1 MTMLTR
7 LSRARVSLSL
17 SLSIFL
23 SIYILRLPTT
33 THAQGLSCGSNDYI
47 CKPFRKLELLARI
60 DTQLR
65 LRRAWQVEIEREK
78 SEVLL
83 RRMLPHHIIQRLSEP
98 GHNGVIADQHAH
110 VAVLF
115 TDIVG
120 FTAMSARLPTIE
132 IIEMLNEASAWC
144 TYDQC

>member
-1 MTMLTR
+1 MHTQQHLIRPAYLTYP
-7 LSRARVSLSL
+7 AP
-17 SLSIFL
+17 FL
-23 SIYILRLPTT
+23 FLLP
-33 THAQGLSCGSNDYI
+33 HAQGLSCGSNDYI

-98 GHNGVIADQHAH
+98 GHNGVIADQHEH

-115 TDIVG
+115 ADIVG

-132 IIEMLNEASAWC
+132 IIEMLNEARNFNSY
-144 TYDQC
+144 TLTLTLY